1 MLTKLGGIYL
11 KYGYVSWY
19 PFRCF
24 KLNSERK
31 QSVYK
36 GQTVFS
42 QIMDFLPIKNFSDF
56 GICDNIF
63 INHALWA

>member
-1 MLTKLGGIYL
+1 
-11 KYGYVSWY
+11 
-19 PFRCF
+19 
-24 KLNSERK
+24 
-31 QSVYK
+31 VYK

-42 QIMDFLPIKNFSDF
+42 QIMDFLPTKNFSDF